1 MTKKFEL
8 GDRVKYCEAGVTRDI
23 GTVVCVGDWG
33 SKFDPTHVVVFWETE
48 AAPLATHVDAVHLL
62 EEDEVGECEAGGVA
76 DVMSVA
82 ELKAVLAK
90 IDGSLRVSG
99 VRSLFFHFG

>member
-1 MTKKFEL
+1 MTKKFKL
-8 GDRVKYCEAGVTRDI
+8 GDRVKYCPGGVTRDT
-23 GTVVCVGDWG
+23 GTVVRVGNWG
-33 SKFDPTHVVVFWETE
+33 SKFDHNHVVVDWDSEGS
-48 AAPLATHVDAVHLL
+48 ALVSHVDSVQLL
-62 EEDEVGECEAGGVA
+62 KEDEVGECEAGGVA

-90 IDGSLRVSG
+90 IDDSLRVSG

>member
-1 MTKKFEL
+1 MTKKFKL
-8 GDRVKYCEAGVTRDI
+8 GDRVKYCAGGVTRDT
-23 GTVVCVGDWG
+23 GTVVRVGNWG
-33 SKFDPTHVVVFWETE
+33 SKLDPNHVVVYWDSEGS
-48 AAPLATHVDAVHLL
+48 ALVSHVDTVHLL

-90 IDGSLRVSG
+90 IDDSLRVSG

>member
-1 MTKKFEL
+1 MTKKFKS
-8 GDRVKYCEAGVTRDI
+8 GDRVKYCIDGVTRDI
-23 GTVVCVGDWG
+23 GTVVRVGDWE
-33 SKFDPTHVVVFWETE
+33 SKLDPNHVVVYWDSEGS
-48 AAPLATHVDAVHLL
+48 ALVSHVDSVQLL

-90 IDGSLRVSG
+90 IDDSLRVSD